1 MSLESLEPMT
11 NLNLLLQLPILNM
24 QLIVNGLLVGGIFA
38 LAAYGMAL
46 VWGVMDVINVAQGE
60 LVMVGGYLVWYLFQL
75 GVSPLFGIP
84 IAVIVMYFVGVAMYR
99 LVIFRIVDQD
109 FFISI
114 LATFGLSILIQ
125 QLLNQVFGADVQTLS
140 YDLGSWFLF
149 NGMVSISKI
158 KLVAFVSA
166 LVLGAALILFM
177 RYSRLG
183 QAIRATAQNARAAR
197 ILGIDTDRVYAA
209 TFGINAAICAAAG
222 GLVAMTWII
231 QPYIGLSYTI
241 RSFMIVIVAGLGNL
255 LGVVIAAL
263 GLGAAENYAG
273 FIFGAEY
280 QAAFVYVLLV
290 LILVW
295 RNLWL
300 RRQRRYLA

>member
-1 MSLESLEPMT
+1 MSNLMLLGQIPV
-11 NLNLLLQLPILNM
+11 LNL
-24 QLIVNGLLVGGIFA
+24 QLIINGLMVGTIFA

-60 LVMVGGYLVWYLFQL
+60 LVMIGGYLVWYLFKL

-84 IAVIVMYFVGVAMYR
+84 IAVVVMYFVGVALYR
-99 LVIFRIVDQD
+99 LVIFRIVDHD

-114 LATFGLSILIQ
+114 LATFGLSILFQ
-125 QLLNQVFGADVQTLS
+125 QLLNQVFGSDVRSVS
-140 YDLGSWFLF
+140 YSLGSWFLF
-149 NGMVSISKI
+149 NGIVSISKI
-158 KLVAFVSA
+158 KLVAFVAA
-166 LVLGAALILFM
+166 LVLGGALIAFM
-177 RYSRLG
+177 RRSRLG
-183 QAIRATAQNARAAR
+183 QAIRATSQNARAAR

-222 GLVAMTWII
+222 GLVAMTWVI
-231 QPYIGLSYTI
+231 QPYLGLTYTI

-255 LGVVIAAL
+255 LGVVFAAM

-273 FIFGAEY
+273 FILGAEY
-280 QAAFVYVLLV
+280 QTAFVYVLLV

-295 RNLWL
+295 RNLRL

>member
-1 MSLESLEPMT
+1 MD
-11 NLNLLLQLPILNM
+11 NLNLLLHIPVLNL
-24 QLIVNGLLVGGIFA
+24 QLIINGLLIGGIFA
-38 LAAYGMAL
+38 LSAYGLAL
-46 VWGVMDVINVAQGE
+46 VWGVMNVINVAQGE
-60 LVMVGGYLVWYLFQL
+60 FVMLGGYIVWALFQV
-75 GVSPLFGIP
+75 GVNPVLGIP
-84 IAVIVMYFVGVAMYR
+84 LAAVIMYLVGVVLYR
-99 LVIFRIVDQD
+99 LAIFRVVGHD

-125 QLLNQVFGADVQTLS
+125 QLLNQVFGADVRTVS
-140 YDLGSWFLF
+140 YDLGTWFLF
-149 NGMVSISKI
+149 DSMVSIPRI
-158 KLVAFVSA
+158 KVVAFVSA
-166 LVLGAALILFM
+166 LVLGAVLISFM

-183 QAIRATAQNARAAR
+183 QAIRATSQNARAAR

-209 TFGINAAICAAAG
+209 TFGLNAAICAAAG
-222 GLVAMTWII
+222 GLVAMVWLI
-231 QPYIGLSYTI
+231 QPYQGLPYTI

-255 LGVVIAAL
+255 FGVIVAAL
-263 GLGAAENYAG
+263 GLGVAENYAG

-300 RRQRRYLA
+300 RRQRKYLS

>member
-1 MSLESLEPMT
+1 MD
-11 NLNLLLQLPILNM
+11 NLALLLQIPVLNL
-24 QLIVNGLLVGGIFA
+24 QLIINGLLIGGIFA
-38 LAAYGMAL
+38 LAAYGLAL
-46 VWGVMDVINVAQGE
+46 VWGVMNVINVAQGE
-60 LVMVGGYLVWYLFQL
+60 LVMLGGYLVWGLFQI
-75 GVSPLFGIP
+75 GVNPLFGIP
-84 IAVIVMYFVGVAMYR
+84 IATVVMYVVGIVLYR
-99 LVIFRIVDQD
+99 LAIFRVVGHD

-125 QLLNQVFGADVQTLS
+125 QLLNQIFGADVRTVS

-149 NGMVSISKI
+149 DNMVSIPRI
-158 KLVAFVSA
+158 KVVAFVAA
-166 LVLGAALILFM
+166 LVLGAVLIFFM

-183 QAIRATAQNARAAR
+183 QAIRATSQNARAAR

-209 TFGINAAICAAAG
+209 TFGLNAAICAAAG
-222 GLVAMTWII
+222 GLVAMVWII
-231 QPYIGLSYTI
+231 QPYQGLTYTI

-255 LGVVIAAL
+255 LGVITAAL
-263 GLGAAENYAG
+263 GLGVAENYAG

-280 QAAFVYVLLV
+280 QAASVYVLLV

-300 RRQRRYLA
+300 RRQRKYLA

>member
-1 MSLESLEPMT
+1 MSNLMLLGQIPV
-11 NLNLLLQLPILNM
+11 LNL
-24 QLIVNGLLVGGIFA
+24 QLIINGLMVGAIFA

-60 LVMVGGYLVWYLFQL
+60 LVMIGGYIVWYLFKL

-84 IAVIVMYFVGVAMYR
+84 IAVVVMYFVGVALYR
-99 LVIFRIVDQD
+99 LVIFRIVDHD

-114 LATFGLSILIQ
+114 LATFGLSILFQ
-125 QLLNQVFGADVQTLS
+125 QLLNQVFGSDVRSVS
-140 YDLGSWFLF
+140 YSLGSWFLF
-149 NGMVSISKI
+149 NGIVSISKI
-158 KLVAFVSA
+158 KLVAFVAA
-166 LVLGAALILFM
+166 LVLGGVLIAFM
-177 RYSRLG
+177 RRSRLG
-183 QAIRATAQNARAAR
+183 QAIRATSQNARAAR

-222 GLVAMTWII
+222 GLVAMTWVI
-231 QPYIGLSYTI
+231 QPYLGLTYTI

-255 LGVVIAAL
+255 LGVVFAAM

-273 FIFGAEY
+273 FILGAEY
-280 QAAFVYVLLV
+280 QTAFVYVLLV
-290 LILVW
+290 LILIW
-295 RNLWL
+295 RNLRL

>member
-1 MSLESLEPMT
+1 MSNLMLLGQIPV
-11 NLNLLLQLPILNM
+11 LNL
-24 QLIVNGLLVGGIFA
+24 QLIINGLMVGTIFA

-60 LVMVGGYLVWYLFQL
+60 LVMIGGYIVWYLFKL

-84 IAVIVMYFVGVAMYR
+84 IAVVVMYFVGVALYR
-99 LVIFRIVDQD
+99 LVIFRIVDHD

-114 LATFGLSILIQ
+114 LATFGLSILFQ
-125 QLLNQVFGADVQTLS
+125 QLLNQVFGSDVRSVS
-140 YDLGSWFLF
+140 YSLGSWFLF
-149 NGMVSISKI
+149 NGIVSISKI
-158 KLVAFVSA
+158 KLVAFVAA
-166 LVLGAALILFM
+166 LVLGGVLIAFM
-177 RYSRLG
+177 RRSRLG
-183 QAIRATAQNARAAR
+183 QAIRATSQNARAAR

-222 GLVAMTWII
+222 GLVAMTWVI
-231 QPYIGLSYTI
+231 QPYLGLTYTI

-255 LGVVIAAL
+255 LGVVFAAM

-273 FIFGAEY
+273 FILGAEY
-280 QAAFVYVLLV
+280 QTAFVYVLLV
-290 LILVW
+290 LILIW
-295 RNLWL
+295 RNLRL

>member
-1 MSLESLEPMT
+1 MDS
-11 NLNLLLQLPILNM
+11 LNLLFQAPVLNL
-24 QLIVNGLLVGGIFA
+24 QLIVNGLLIGGIFA
-38 LAAYGMAL
+38 LAAYGLAL
-46 VWGVMDVINVAQGE
+46 VWGVMNVINVAQGE
-60 LVMVGGYLVWYLFQL
+60 FVMLGGYIVWWLFQL
-75 GVSPLFGIP
+75 GVTPALGIP
-84 IAVIVMYFVGVAMYR
+84 IAVVVMYFLGVALYR
-99 LVIFRIVDQD
+99 LAIFRVVGHD

-125 QLLNQVFGADVQTLS
+125 QLMNQVFGADVRTVS

-149 NGMVSISKI
+149 DGMVSIPII
-158 KLVAFVSA
+158 KVVAFVSA
-166 LVLGAALILFM
+166 LVLGGVLISFM

-197 ILGIDTDRVYAA
+197 ILGIDTNKVYAA
-209 TFGINAAICAAAG
+209 TFGLNSAICAAAG
-222 GLVAMTWII
+222 GLVAMVWII
-231 QPYIGLSYTI
+231 QPYQGLTYTI

-255 LGVVIAAL
+255 LGVITAAL
-263 GLGAAENYAG
+263 GLGVAENYAG
-273 FIFGAEY
+273 FVFGAEY

-300 RRQRRYLA
+300 RRQRKYLS